1 MAPALSRKGK
11 EAVKTYASKMF
22 SRVISNALGV
32 VKEGTPATDDQGHKG
47 VWVTMQGRAIFIRD
61 GETAEAALGRAKGD
75 APKRTVMTPDE
86 YAKSERDKQK
96 KIREAQADR
105 NVKRMGAL
113 REEEQA
119 AQVKQEEARMAAA
132 RDAADAKAKAEEQA
146 ARRGAE
152 KPKGEKPKGEKPK
165 PEGEGTRS
173 SIHQK
178 AKNIAASLAVDGF
191 KIVSSRKDE
200 KLGGEKDGVQQVLEE
215 HDIEEWKHPDGRT
228 VSIHE
233 IADTKTWDHKG
244 RSEDAPMRL
253 EVQRSSK

>member
-1 MAPALSRKGK
+1 
-11 EAVKTYASKMF
+11 VKTYASKVF

-61 GETAEAALGRAKGD
+61 GETAEAALGRATGGKD

-105 NVKRMGAL
+105 NVKRMGVL

-152 KPKGEKPKGEKPK
+152 KPKGEKPK
-165 PEGEGTRS
+165 PEGEGTQR

-178 AKNIAASLAVDGF
+178 AKNLAESLARDGF
-191 KIVSSRKDE
+191 KIISTRTDE
-200 KLGGEKDGVQQVLEE
+200 KLGGEKDGVQEIVEE
-215 HDIEEWKHPDGRT
+215 RTIEEWKHPDGRK

-233 IADTKTWDHKG
+233 ISDKKTWDHKG
-244 RSEDAPMRL
+244 AKEDAPMRL

>member
-1 MAPALSRKGK
+1 MVASLSSKG
-11 EAVKTYASKMF
+11 EEVKTYASKVF
-22 SRVISNALGV
+22 ARVLSNALGV

-75 APKRTVMTPDE
+75 APKRTVMTPAE

-119 AQVKQEEARMAAA
+119 ARAKQEEARMAAA
-132 RDAADAKAKAEEQA
+132 RDAKDAKAKAEEQA
-146 ARRGAE
+146 ARRGA
-152 KPKGEKPKGEKPK
+152 EKPKGEKPK

-178 AKNIAASLAVDGF
+178 AKNLADSLSRDGF

-215 HDIEEWKHPDGRT
+215 HDIEEWKHPDGRK